1 MYRVH
6 GHVNKE
12 DLHVMVTC
20 NRDGP
25 DIGMAH
31 FEPLLISSRKKV
43 PYKTSARSST
53 FGRNYNIESAIDIIL
68 M

>member
-1 MYRVH
+1 
-6 GHVNKE
+6 
-12 DLHVMVTC
+12 MVTC